1 MQTKESINRSETKS
15 EKKSGAW
22 RRFFLLCLLPIYAL
36 IGWLRLHESLNYW
49 DYLIELNIWPRPL
62 YFAVTGGFLGLGFTL
77 AWVFLLLKL
86 KTSALYNRFLGGIF
100 LIWFWADRI
109 WLSLREAFFNQLFT
123 AFFITAVTL
132 GWMFLL
138 IHKADFKQKVKPDEP

>member
-1 MQTKESINRSETKS
+1 M
-15 EKKSGAW
+15 
-22 RRFFLLCLLPIYAL
+22 LCLLPIYAL

-62 YFAVTGGFLGLGFTL
+62 YFAVTGGLLGLGFTL
-77 AWVFLLLKL
+77 AWIFLLLKL
-86 KTSALYNRFLGGIF
+86 KSSARFNRILGMIF

-109 WLSLREAFFNQLFT
+109 WLSLREAFFNQLFI
-123 AFFITAVTL
+123 AFLITAITL

-138 IHKADFKQKVKPDEP
+138 IHKTDFKQKVKPDEP